1 MSREAECMCIALLEN
16 VHTGTASQAVGR
28 MVGLVE
34 PVNEEKEGHAAPQ
47 ETRAASL
54 SGSAGMEYLNGCFLP
69 SSKHGRVQR
78 LRERFQTITAASVEL
93 PTRYMRYIHITS
105 KRLLL

>member
-1 MSREAECMCIALLEN
+1 MSREAESMCISLLGN
-16 VHTGTASQAVGR
+16 VHTGTVSQAVGR

-34 PVNEEKEGHAAPQ
+34 PVNDEKEGHAPPQ

-69 SSKHGRVQR
+69 SSKHGPVQR

-93 PTRYMRYIHITS
+93 PTRYKRYIHVRS
-105 KRLLL
+105 KGLLL